1 MGLVFLKKN
10 FLFWVLVFVSK
21 WNLIWVSKENIFVL
35 GFGVHPQMYRN
46 GFVHVEFMYVLYR
59 MVGMSQVTCE
69 ALGFMY
75 ALSF

>member
-1 MGLVFLKKN
+1 MVGGEEKWEDEKLVRG
-10 FLFWVLVFVSK
+10 
-21 WNLIWVSKENIFVL
+21 WNSGRIENIFVL

-46 GFVHVEFMYVLYR
+46 GFVRVEFMYVLYR